1 MTALAAVLAALAA
14 GYGLGRYK
22 PLHRVSDWANW
33 HRYGKRPTG
42 PRRWAVYAVLSAE
55 NIGWLITHPV
65 QGWDAWKHRH
75 DPPPA
80 RGPALTFTARTR
92 APEEPTR

>member
-1 MTALAAVLAALAA
+1 MENASE
-14 GYGLGRYK
+14 R
-22 PLHRVSDWANW
+22 
-33 HRYGKRPTG
+33 

-55 NIGWLITHPV
+55 NIGWLIAHPV

-80 RGPALTFTARTR
+80 RGPALTFTTRTR